1 MISSVA
7 QITSGVPQGS
17 VIGPLLFSVLIN
29 NLSLVVSSTSGL
41 FTDDTYIYWVIKSKE
56 DSTALQRD
64 LDALV
69 KWEQTWSIKFHPD
82 KWKVLTITNKSK
94 IFRFDY
100 KIHNKC
106 LEKVDHAKYL
116 GVHIDKKLLW
126 KFHVSSITSTTNH
139 CRHFFQQHLVICDQ
153 ETKLQCYKRLACP
166 IVEYTFSVWDPTG
179 NKQLQ
184 YQLEQVKK
192 KAARWTELNWDYK
205 SSASN
210 IAHNLGLNSVAA
222 RREIVHLKMLHS
234 IYYN

>member
-56 DSTALQRD
+56 DSTALQLFADDRYIYWVIMSKEDSTALQRD

-69 KWEQTWSIKFHPD
+69 KWEQSWSIKFHPD

-126 KFHVSSITSTTNH
+126 KFHVSSITSKTNH
-139 CRHFFQQHLVICDQ
+139 CRHFFQQNLVICDQ
-153 ETKLQCYKRLACP
+153 KTNFNATRDLVAQLLNIHSQFGTLLETSNFSTNSNKWKR
-166 IVEYTFSVWDPTG
+166 
-179 NKQLQ
+179 KQQ
-184 YQLEQVKK
+184 G
-192 KAARWTELNWDYK
+192 
-205 SSASN
+205 
-210 IAHNLGLNSVAA
+210 GLN
-222 RREIVHLKMLHS
+222 
-234 IYYN
+234 

>member
-116 GVHIDKKLLW
+116 GVH
-126 KFHVSSITSTTNH
+126 VSSITSKTNH
-139 CRHFFQQHLVICDQ
+139 CRHFFQQNLVICDQ
-153 ETKLQCYKRLACP
+153 KTNFNATRDLVAQLLNIHSQFGTLLETSNFSTNSNKWKR
-166 IVEYTFSVWDPTG
+166 
-179 NKQLQ
+179 KQQ
-184 YQLEQVKK
+184 G
-192 KAARWTELNWDYK
+192 
-205 SSASN
+205 
-210 IAHNLGLNSVAA
+210 GLN
-222 RREIVHLKMLHS
+222 
-234 IYYN
+234 